1 VQGLV
6 QAFADGRLTDPMNN
20 PLYHNTK
27 RMQAIK
33 VQYNGEV
40 FVPLQP
46 VKAKHIKETMVIIVE
61 EETKGYEIRR

>member
-1 VQGLV
+1 
-6 QAFADGRLTDPMNN
+6 
-20 PLYHNTK
+20 
-27 RMQAIK
+27 MQAIK

-61 EETKGYEIRR
+61 EETKDAIRYGSKEYND